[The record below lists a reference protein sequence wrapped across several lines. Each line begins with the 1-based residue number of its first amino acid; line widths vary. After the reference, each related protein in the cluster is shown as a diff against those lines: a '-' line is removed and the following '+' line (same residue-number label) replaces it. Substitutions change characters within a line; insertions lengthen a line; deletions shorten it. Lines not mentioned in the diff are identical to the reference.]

1 MRKLFL
7 WLLALGLLLSG
18 CGQAGEPAEASA
30 FLLDTAVSVR
40 IYEGGGRDTAPVR
53 TQVWSPQLASITV
66 ACPSVIWRT
75 L

>member
-18 CGQAGEPAEASA
+18 CGQAGEPAEAGA

-40 IYEGGGRDTAPVR
+40 IYEGGEIGR
-53 TQVWSPQLASITV
+53 ASCRERV
-66 ACPSVIWRT
+66 
-75 L
+75 

>member
-40 IYEGGGRDTAPVR
+40 IYEGRAGHCPGRPGPVR
-53 TQVWSPQLASITV
+53 QL
-66 ACPSVIWRT
+66 
-75 L
+75 

>member
-40 IYEGGGRDTAPVR
+40 ICEG
-53 TQVWSPQLASITV
+53 
-66 ACPSVIWRT
+66 
-75 L
+75 

>member
-18 CGQAGEPAEASA
+18 CGQAGEPAAASA

-40 IYEGGGRDTAPVR
+40 IYEGEGGTLPRPPWTCAPAMRRSFPGRTRTASS
-53 TQVWSPQLASITV
+53 TA
-66 ACPSVIWRT
+66 
-75 L
+75 